1 MTSALTLLA
10 VYDDLTS
17 QIRRIESDVQQQPTI
32 QGEKGDK
39 GDMGLQGPQGPVG
52 PRGPQGDV
60 GPQGE
65 PGEHGVGVVDASV
78 DFDKH
83 LVLTLSNGDEVDAG
97 SMESLVREI
106 SENITNIHIS
116 GGGGG
121 SGSLTGGVLTSDINL
136 GSKGFIKTFTAG
148 ENLVAGDLCYFNTT
162 GKMNKADA
170 NGEGSTAPLVAICT
184 ETVANNTEGSFF
196 ISGFYAASGFTA
208 GQILYL
214 SETTGAITEIRPN
227 SLGVYVRVLGYAIS
241 ADEIYFN
248 PDVTWIQLETS

>member
-1 MTSALTLLA
+1 MNPALTLLA
-10 VYDDLTS
+10 VYDDLSS

-39 GDMGLQGPQGPVG
+39 GDTGPRGPQGPVG
-52 PRGPQGDV
+52 AQGPKGDI

-65 PGEHGVGVVDASV
+65 PGMDGVGVVDASV

-116 GGGGG
+116 GGGGSG
-121 SGSLTGGVLTSDINL
+121 GSLSGGSLTSDIDL

-170 NGEGSTAPLVAICT
+170 NGEGSTAPLVAVCT
-184 ETVANNTEGSFF
+184 QTIDANAEGAFF
-196 ISGFYAASGFTA
+196 ISGFYAASGFTT

-214 SETTGAITEIRPN
+214 SETSGAITETRPN
-227 SLGVYVRVLGYAIS
+227 SSGVYVRVMGYAIS
-241 ADEIYFN
+241 NDEIYFN
-248 PDVTWIQLETS
+248 PDVTWIQLEI